1 MSRLPPWISVFLL
14 GFLAG
19 APARA
24 DFDAEFASASDV
36 NEGALHF
43 LTVPPPRPPHH
54 HQNHIRIDAGSLD
67 TGWVHLTQCH
77 DHLDAV
83 PRAQITFREGHV
95 RDLRVQTFT
104 GIDSAWTEGASVQLS
119 GISPGAHLCLSAS
132 TRALRDRGGGFFML
146 QNGPY
151 LRRFLDGYYP
161 LRVSLTVDYP
171 AALLSLV
178 DVSPPAQPGLTIDEG
193 PDSVRIEALFEGQ
206 LTTLIQFR
214 RE

>member
-1 MSRLPPWISVFLL
+1 MKQYTRMLLLALL
-14 GFLAG
+14 GASPMH
-19 APARA
+19 AEA
-24 DFDAEFASASDV
+24 DTDAEFASASDV

-43 LTVPPPRPPHH
+43 LTAPPARPPHH
-54 HQNHIRIDAGSLD
+54 HQNHIRIDADSLD

-83 PRAQITFREGHV
+83 PRAQITFRAGYI
-95 RDLRVQTFT
+95 RDLRVETAT
-104 GIDSAWTEGASVQLS
+104 GIESARAEGASVQLA
-119 GISPGAHLCLSAS
+119 GIAPGARLCLTAR
-132 TRALRDRGGGFFML
+132 TRALRDRGDGFFML

-161 LRVSLTVDYP
+161 IRVSLRVDYP
-171 AALLSLV
+171 ATLLGLV
-178 DVSPPAQPGLTIDEG
+178 DVSPPAQPGLTIDEDPG
-193 PDSVRIEALFEGQ
+193 SVRVEALFEGE